1 MALVPISTYIQESRT
16 MLQTSPFPPD
26 DIRVNLNIN
35 FRLCRRDPTTGH
47 DIPFSSDFFASE
59 YVCFNLDILCNYSR
73 LREVLDPLFS
83 RLGIDT
89 SSGSYSVVLRKI
101 VERGL
106 EIPRTMV
113 HGGSYIS
120 DVWLS
125 CEVRL
130 RALPMGTEIDRSGLL
145 TRSLVELVSEIESI
159 NRRIA
164 SLTESWI
171 KAMLNTVEVEDGDE
185 ETCVICLEELEVGLK
200 ASRMPCSHDFHSHC
214 IEKWLH
220 QNLNCPICRLK
231 IP

>member
-1 MALVPISTYIQESRT
+1 MALDPISTYIQESRT
-16 MLQTSPFPPD
+16 MLETSPVPPD

-35 FRLCRRDPTTGH
+35 FRLCRNDPTTGH
-47 DIPFSSDFFASE
+47 NIPFSSDFFASE
-59 YVCFNLDILCNYSR
+59 YVCFNIDILRNYSR
-73 LREVLDPLFS
+73 LREVIDPLFL

-89 SSGSYSVVLRKI
+89 SSGSYNVVLWKI

-113 HGGSYIS
+113 HGESYIS
-120 DVWLS
+120 NVWLS
-125 CEVRL
+125 CEVRTL
-130 RALPMGTEIDRSGLL
+130 LMGTEIDRSGLL
-145 TRSLVELVSEIESI
+145 TRSLAEVESEIESL
-159 NRRIA
+159 NRQMA
-164 SLTESWI
+164 AVKESLI
-171 KAMLNTVEVEDGDE
+171 KDMLNIVEVKARDE

-200 ASRMPCSHDFHSHC
+200 ASRMPCSHDFHSVC